1 MADVKRGP
9 QVGMGNFGTDLEL
22 KGSMSGQ
29 AKARGYLVED
39 GPPGFVFFFSNM
51 EDKKK

>member
-22 KGSMSGQ
+22 KKAQTEQ